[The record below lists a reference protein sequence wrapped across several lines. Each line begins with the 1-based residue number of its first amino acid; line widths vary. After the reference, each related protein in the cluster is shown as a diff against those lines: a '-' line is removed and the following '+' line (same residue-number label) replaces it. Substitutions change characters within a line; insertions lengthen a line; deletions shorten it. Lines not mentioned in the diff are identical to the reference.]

1 MQGRAR
7 RGTQRV
13 QGERGT
19 LALTLTLLA
28 LDLAVLFRV
37 LLHFDVAITGGIARR
52 AAAAWRETRW
62 YGAGRREAQ
71 FHYVWELAIWKR
83 REGMGDK
90 LIGQRFAF
98 QISISSFYETNR
110 VEFIHYVYRKFIG

>member
-52 AAAAWRETRW
+52 AAAARRETRW

-71 FHYVWELAIWKR
+71 FHYVWEFAIWKR
-83 REGMGDK
+83 RGGMGDN
-90 LIGQRFAF
+90 QRQSDFSFAF
-98 QISISSFYETNR
+98 QI
-110 VEFIHYVYRKFIG
+110 IHFMKRIEKRIYLYYV

>member
-13 QGERGT
+13 QGEGGA

-52 AAAAWRETRW
+52 ATAAGREARG
-62 YGAGRREAQ
+62 YGARRREAE
-71 FHYVWELAIWKR
+71 FHDV
-83 REGMGDK
+83 RE
-90 LIGQRFAF
+90 F
-98 QISISSFYETNR
+98 S
-110 VEFIHYVYRKFIG
+110 V

>member
-1 MQGRAR
+1 M
-7 RGTQRV
+7 

-52 AAAAWRETRW
+52 AAAARREAGR

-71 FHYVWELAIWKR
+71 LHDVRELA
-83 REGMGDK
+83 
-90 LIGQRFAF
+90 
-98 QISISSFYETNR
+98 
-110 VEFIHYVYRKFIG
+110 V

>member
-52 AAAAWRETRW
+52 AAAAGRETRW

-71 FHYVWELAIWKR
+71 FHYVWEFAIWKR
-83 REGMGDK
+83 RGGWGIIRDNQTSHSLFK
-90 LIGQRFAF
+90 LFILRNE
-98 QISISSFYETNR
+98 SSKIYLYE
-110 VEFIHYVYRKFIG
+110 

>member
-52 AAAAWRETRW
+52 AAAARREARR
-62 YGAGRREAQ
+62 YGARRREAQ
-71 FHYVWELAIWKR
+71 FHDVWEFAVCKQNEIESRSIRLDDVPFYPF
-83 REGMGDK
+83 EGFS
-90 LIGQRFAF
+90 R
-98 QISISSFYETNR
+98 
-110 VEFIHYVYRKFIG
+110 

>member
-37 LLHFDVAITGGIARR
+37 LLHFDVAITGGIGRR
-52 AAAAWRETRW
+52 TAAARRETRW
-62 YGAGRREAQ
+62 YGARRREAQ
-71 FHYVWELAIWKR
+71 FHDVWEFAIWKTNSR
-83 REGMGDK
+83 
-90 LIGQRFAF
+90 IG
-98 QISISSFYETNR
+98 ID
-110 VEFIHYVYRKFIG
+110 